1 MVDRQALPEKDY
13 RFVRRTMVSLVL
25 GTDMAL
31 HSDMVKAC
39 PWPQPSPILILAS
52 LMLAIYL
59 IWLILS
65 CRSCNAD

>member
-1 MVDRQALPEKDY
+1 MHLGVVDGQALPEKDY

-39 PWPQPSPILILAS
+39 PWPQPSPNPHPGHLFDS
-52 LMLAIYL
+52 
-59 IWLILS
+59 
-65 CRSCNAD
+65 ADPVLPRLQC